1 MSVLVTGGLGYIGSH
16 ACVALAAAGHDVE
29 ILDNLSNAKRSVLA
43 RLEELTRRNIAFHQ
57 ADLRE
62 KPGLEKIFKGRAFDS
77 VIHFAGLKAVGESVD
92 KPALYRENNVGGTR
106 NLLDAMARNGVRR
119 IVFSSSATV
128 YGEPE
133 RLPIPESHPLRPQ
146 SPYGENK
153 VEIERLLEAHAAEE
167 RTFRFASLRYFNPIG
182 AHASGRIGEDP
193 RGTPNNLL
201 PFVAQVAVGRQARL
215 RVFGDDYPTAD
226 GTGVRD
232 YIHVSDLVDIHHRL
246 LTHLRKTG
254 QSLLLNCGYGRGFSV
269 REVAATVQRISGK
282 HLEIEEAPRRPGDLA
297 SVVADNGRLSK
308 HLGWKPKYDDLDV
321 IVTTALEWERRL
333 KKEMDQPNAAAR

>member
-232 YIHVSDLVDIHHRL
+232 YIHVMDLAEGHVAA
-246 LTHLRKTG
+246 LR
-254 QSLLLNCGYGRGFSV
+254 SLADGCVTINLGTGRGYSV
-269 REVAATVQRISGK
+269 LEVVRAFEQASGRAIP
-282 HLEIEEAPRRPGDLA
+282 LEILPRRAGDVTACYADASLA
-297 SVVADNGRLSK
+297 AAK
-308 HLGWKPKYDDLDV
+308 LGWKARAG
-321 IVTTALEWERRL
+321 IE
-333 KKEMDQPNAAAR
+333 EMCRDAWRWQAANPGGYP